1 MPAKSTCNTGC
12 NSNLDDQMLSILIGC
27 ADTPTDPAVVLSM
40 VKVYGYCKVAAY
52 LTNDTTD
59 PNYGK
64 ITKENLALALNE
76 CDQNILCLALKCKDA
91 QGNVIFTDIQD
102 INDSANAGLADT
114 NNVTSSGAQWTL
126 PQGALAVNGTL
137 PSAQLLK
144 QLKAFHID
152 ACCLC
157 YDDIFVLAGGSFDT
171 NGDSNLIITCDNPQT
186 ASTQPEIEAALT
198 VAHNMWELCPQTNRC
213 AIMQVYFGVEGLWY
227 LYPCPRSPVN
237 GPHNG
242 PYTKPAC
249 LDVCPVLTPAEV
261 LQTCAYGDIVGQFST
276 LEPAFYNTLVG
287 LPWTIRGS
295 CSFDSSDTN
304 DVAQQLLW
312 RQVAYMFCHV
322 SAEEFCCAI
331 EQERQLYLNNV
342 GGVTYP
348 TDMPVSQWA
357 FQHYDQLPNNV
368 LVCADKIVQL
378 QKYNPTYTI
387 GLDDITRVC
396 PGLNMCELLKLIASL
411 EALTKVGC
419 QPLVALD
426 SCVKLITYKD
436 VITGG
441 DYVPNYVDSD
451 IVASPNDLVCVANAL
466 NVAAYF
472 VESQPCV
479 KDSNTGCVEKISA
492 ETLLQLTFIKGVFSP
507 EGTHKSG
514 KVDKSYQT
522 PDHCPQ
528 FSCDC
533 YESPEKF
540 RCALAGLY
548 VYNNSSY
555 VVSSKISTWLGCGG
569 ATWGASLI
577 DVSTI
582 VVDDADTFKDF
593 KRYALHARDE
603 PIALIKKVAP
613 VNHGLVATI
622 ATITGV
628 DTTQSTDTLL
638 DDVYSLFLV
647 LADIYQFPAVF
658 EAYAIVYKTDRS
670 DGTGN
675 TNNLATLGGQRVNP
689 VGFAQDTNC
698 NNCYTVL
705 SYLILAILTCGPLP
719 YAQQLMGQFLPI
731 TKEQLSLVDADAT
744 KPAGSNLTNLQI
756 LGDAMLSTIKNK
768 FTGQNIIEAFTKPC
782 NTDCEN
788 STRVYKIVKQAFDN
802 DSNTSTA
809 STYIIRSLS
818 QTQPLKDIITHIGV
832 YTLASN
838 LGDTFAQT
846 VINRF
851 PLCQVVG
858 CHECDNNVINVDF
871 DDVVFIIDSY
881 VLDENSCLTAC
892 QSLPWPL
899 AEYTEVF
906 SDAPDVCS
914 TASGAGAGP
923 VDIRQKIERFLN
935 GRSD

>member
-1 MPAKSTCNTGC
+1 MPAKSHCNTGC

-102 INDSANAGLADT
+102 INDSANAGITDS
-114 NNVTSSGAQWTL
+114 NNDPLWTL
-126 PQGALAVNGTL
+126 PQGALAVTGNL

-157 YDDIFVLAGGSFDT
+157 YDDIFILSGGSFDT
-171 NGDSNLIITCDNPQT
+171 NTGNSNFIITCDTNTSQ
-186 ASTQPEIEAALT
+186 SDIEAALT
-198 VAHNMWELCPQTNRC
+198 VAHNMWALCPQTNRC

-242 PYTKPAC
+242 SYTKPAC
-249 LDVCPVLTPAEV
+249 LDVCPTLTPAQV
-261 LQTCAYGDIVGQFST
+261 IQTCAYGDIVGNFST
-276 LEPAFYNTLVG
+276 DEPAFYNTLVG

-295 CSFDSSDTN
+295 CSFDSNSD
-304 DVAQQLLW
+304 ASEQLLW
-312 RQVAYMFCHV
+312 RQVDYMFCHV

-331 EQERQLYLNNV
+331 EQERELYLNNV

-357 FQHYDQLPNNV
+357 YDHYDQLPNSV

-378 QKYNPTYTI
+378 QKYNPTYSI
-387 GLDDITRVC
+387 GLDDITRAC

-419 QPLVALD
+419 QSLVTLD

-441 DYVPNYVDSD
+441 DYAPPYVDSD

-479 KDSNTGCVEKISA
+479 KDTNTGCVVEVAA

-522 PDHCPQ
+522 PDCPQ

-540 RCALAGLY
+540 RCALASLY

-555 VVSSKISTWLGCGG
+555 VVSSKISTWTGCGG

-582 VVDDADTFKDF
+582 VVANTDAFNVFKG
-593 KRYALHARDE
+593 YALHARDE

-647 LADIYQFPAVF
+647 LADLYQFPAVF
-658 EAYAIVYKTDRS
+658 EAYAIVYKTGRS
-670 DGTGN
+670 DGVGN
-675 TNNLATLGGQRVNP
+675 TYDLSPLGGQRVNP
-689 VGFAQDTNC
+689 VGFTQDTSC
-698 NNCYTVL
+698 DNCYTVL

-731 TKEQLSLVDADAT
+731 TKEQLSLVDANST
-744 KPAGSNLTNLQI
+744 VPSGSSLTNTQI

-768 FTGQNIIEAFTKPC
+768 FTGPNIIEAFTKPC
-782 NTDCEN
+782 NTDCQN
-788 STRVYKIVKQAFDN
+788 SSRVYTIVKQAFDN

-809 STYIIRSLS
+809 STYILRSLS
-818 QTQPLKDIITHIGV
+818 QTQPLKDIITNIGV

-838 LGDTFAQT
+838 LSDSFAQT

-851 PLCQVVG
+851 PLCEVVG
-858 CHECDNNVINVDF
+858 CHECDSNVLNVGF
-871 DDVVFIIDSY
+871 DEVVFVIDSY
-881 VLDENSCLTAC
+881 VLDENSCLTSC

-914 TASGAGAGP
+914 TASGAGASSID
-923 VDIRQKIERFLN
+923 VRQKIENFLN
-935 GRSD
+935 GR